1 MLNARLSFTII
12 ACTVVFAA
20 PALAQKKVVA
30 YVPNWI
36 SLKKFA
42 DEIDYAKLTH
52 INVAFENPIDALG
65 TLSFHSQT
73 PALITKAHASGVK
86 VLVSL
91 GGGSASEAVEMRT
104 RYFGLIDTPEHRA
117 AFAKRISDF
126 VLEHHFDG
134 VDVDLEG
141 PAINEHYGPFIDEL
155 AKLLKPMGKLLTSAV
170 SKGYGGK
177 AIPDATLAQF
187 DFVNIMAYDATGP
200 WMPKAAGQHASFAF
214 AQGNVEY
221 WLARGLPKS
230 KAVLGVP
237 FYGYG
242 FGTAFRASSYSY
254 AEIIAA
260 NPGGEK
266 VDQIGSTIWYNGIP
280 TIEAKARYVAEQD
293 LAGVMIWS
301 LDNDAKGEQSL
312 LSAIGKILPH

>member
-1 MLNARLSFTII
+1 MLNVRHPFAII
-12 ACTVVFAA
+12 ACTVVLAV

-52 INVAFENPIDALG
+52 INIAFENPIDSLG
-65 TLSFHSQT
+65 TLSFQSQNT
-73 PALITKAHASGVK
+73 ALITKAHASGVK

-91 GGGSASEAVEMRT
+91 GGGSASGRGAMRN
-104 RYFGLIDTPEHRA
+104 RYFGLIDTPERRT

-155 AKLLKPMGKLLTSAV
+155 AKCFKPNGKLLTSAV

-187 DFVNIMAYDATGP
+187 DFVNIMAYDSAGP
-200 WMPKAAGQHASFAF
+200 WIPKAPGQHSSFAF
-214 AQGNVEY
+214 AQNNVEY

-254 AEIIAA
+254 SEIIAA
-260 NPGGEK
+260 NPGAEK

-280 TIEAKARYVAEQD
+280 TIEAKARYVVEQD

-301 LDNDAKGEQSL
+301 LDNDAKGEPSL
-312 LSAIGKILPH
+312 LSALGKILPH